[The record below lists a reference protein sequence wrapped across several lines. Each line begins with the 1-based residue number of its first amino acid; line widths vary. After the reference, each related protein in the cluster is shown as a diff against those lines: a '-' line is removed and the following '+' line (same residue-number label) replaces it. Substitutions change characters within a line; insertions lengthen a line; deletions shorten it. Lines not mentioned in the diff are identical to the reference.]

1 MTSDAAQLESFA
13 KAIVEHPFRRGVANP
28 SRQSKDPLTCLR
40 IFADHYAKCTHCICM
55 GYQTAFLIA
64 YFSHLSEEGLRELV
78 SALRQ
83 MELGNFLYVVRRM
96 IDREAKRGRKPEAV
110 YLRRLK
116 ERDLRVRELAS
127 NLQEIKEEIQP
138 GRILATHTWGTR
150 VQICGFTLSGG
161 QEFLVPGISTGE
173 ERDYLSL
180 TVVTNSLIW
189 REPLHWPE

>member
-1 MTSDAAQLESFA
+1 
-13 KAIVEHPFRRGVANP
+13 
-28 SRQSKDPLTCLR
+28 
-40 IFADHYAKCTHCICM
+40 M